1 MSTGARRPASDV
13 GRLRDALQHALMLE
27 HATIPAYLCALYSI
41 EDGTNVEAAEII
53 RSVVMEEMLHMVLV
67 ANVLNAVGGEPSV
80 DHAGFVPRYPTQLPY
95 SDGRLVVG
103 LRRFSPEAVETFLAI
118 ERPEPADARPLV
130 EGYDTI
136 GQLYAGI
143 ELELRDLG
151 PARLHRAARPA
162 DRAGA
167 LLLRRRRAIRS
178 SSGTST
184 APWQALEII
193 VDQGEG
199 LDHTI
204 HEAPHRVGAPRRARP
219 LLPVPADRR
228 RLPLPRQRRRQRAA
242 DRAAGCA
249 VDWDAVLPMRDQP
262 AVADLPS
269 GQRGTR
275 CSARRSTGRTASCCA
290 ACTGRSTVEPDEL
303 IAAVPMMYQLRY
315 QAVALMRIPCGS
327 DGRTAGPSFEWT
339 PPAAR

>member
-1 MSTGARRPASDV
+1 VSRGPGDPERV

-151 PARLHRAARPA
+151 PDVFTGRL
-162 DRAGA
+162 DRQVGPGRFYYGGEGDPVVVRD
-167 LLLRRRRAIRS
+167 LDS
-178 SSGTST
+178 
-184 APWQALEII
+184 ALEALEVI
-193 VDQGEG
+193 VEQGEG

-204 HEAPHRVGAPRRARP
+204 HEAPHRVGRRDELAHYFRFRQIAIGYRYRDSDVANAPP
-219 LLPVPADRR
+219 TGP
-228 RLPLPRQRRRQRAA
+228 RLE
-242 DRAAGCA
+242 
-249 VDWDAVLPMRDQP
+249 VDWDAVLPMRDHP
-262 AVADLPS
+262 AVAELPPGS
-269 GQRGTR
+269 EVRALSQAFNRTYGELLRCLHRAFNGQ
-275 CSARRSTGRTASCCA
+275 
-290 ACTGRSTVEPDEL
+290 PDEL
-303 IAAVPMMYQLRY
+303 IAAVPLMYQLRY
-315 QAVALMRIPCGS
+315 QAVALMRISCGS

-339 PPAAR
+339 PPPPAAS

>member
-1 MSTGARRPASDV
+1 MSDLDADRV
-13 GRLRDALQHALMLE
+13 KRLRDALQHALMLE

-103 LRRFSPEAVETFLAI
+103 LRRFSPEAIQTFLAI

-151 PARLHRAARPA
+151 EAVFTGKSERQIGPGRFYYGGDGDPVVVRDLNS
-162 DRAGA
+162 A
-167 LLLRRRRAIRS
+167 LA
-178 SSGTST
+178 
-184 APWQALEII
+184 ALEII
-193 VDQGEG
+193 VEQGEG

-204 HEAPHRVGAPRRARP
+204 HETSHPIGGRDELAHYFRFRQIALGYHYRESDVANAPPTGS
-219 LLPVPADRR
+219 
-228 RLPLPRQRRRQRAA
+228 RL
-242 DRAAGCA
+242 A
-249 VDWDAVLPMRDQP
+249 VDWDAVLPMRDNP
-262 AVADLPS
+262 
-269 GQRGTR
+269 
-275 CSARRSTGRTASCCA
+275 
-290 ACTGRSTVEPDEL
+290 TVDEL
-303 IAAVPMMYQLRY
+303 APGSEVRRISETFNRTYGALLRCLHRAFNGQSDELLAAVPLMYQLRY
-315 QAVALMRIPCGS
+315 QAVALMRIPCGQ
-327 DGRTAGPSFEWT
+327 DGRTAGPSFEWS
-339 PPAAR
+339 PPAAS

>member
-1 MSTGARRPASDV
+1 MSTSDLDPERV
-13 GRLRDALQHALMLE
+13 RRLRDALQHALMLE

-103 LRRFSPEAVETFLAI
+103 LRRFSPEAIQTFLAI
-118 ERPEPADARPLV
+118 ERPEPAAARPLV

-136 GQLYAGI
+136 RQLYAGV
-143 ELELRDLG
+143 ELELTSLG
-151 PARLHRAARPA
+151 PAVFTGKV
-162 DRAGA
+162 DRQIGPGRFYYGGDGDPVVVRDLDSA
-167 LLLRRRRAIRS
+167 LA
-178 SSGTST
+178 
-184 APWQALEII
+184 ALEII

-204 HEAPHRVGAPRRARP
+204 HEGAHPIGSRDQLAHYFRFRQIAVGYHYRESDVANAPPTGS
-219 LLPVPADRR
+219 
-228 RLPLPRQRRRQRAA
+228 RL
-242 DRAAGCA
+242 A
-249 VDWDAVLPMRDQP
+249 VDWDAVLPMRDNASLAELSP
-262 AVADLPS
+262 GSEVRRLSETFNHTYGTLLACLHRAFN
-269 GQRGTR
+269 GQ
-275 CSARRSTGRTASCCA
+275 
-290 ACTGRSTVEPDEL
+290 PDEL
-303 IAAVPMMYQLRY
+303 LAAVPLMYQLRY

-327 DGRTAGPSFEWT
+327 DGQTAGPSFEWP
-339 PPAAR
+339 PPAAS